1 MTDTQAIARGA
12 REPGAARLAF
22 PLIAYFFIGNAIGI
36 ATLAMVGRL
45 GNAAIAGMG
54 IANVIFGLLLALVF
68 GFDTG
73 VQALASRASGAG
85 ARELAGRILTEALV
99 VSTPFGLVLAAIC
112 AVYGPRFAAF
122 LTPDTA
128 VVAQATAYL
137 VSVAPSLAFLAIT
150 TPFNA
155 YWIATANPRITFFVT
170 AITIPLEI
178 ALTWLFVFGSPVLH
192 GLGVAGAGL
201 AVTVGTFV
209 GLLIQLTLG
218 MRLKPIEGLFR
229 HRPRIGN
236 VGAILA
242 IGWPVSAQQSLVQA
256 GSIIAFA
263 IISRLGVELVAI
275 FNVLSTLTLV
285 PIQTAAGIGT
295 ACGTLVGRALGR
307 GDAVAAKRWG
317 WRLSGAGIL
326 FLGPLGLAAF
336 FAPRALLALFLHNPH
351 TIALA
356 IWPTEL
362 LGLGVA
368 IDAVARILSF
378 ALRGAGA
385 TKVATVIP
393 FLLQWVLQLPLI
405 YWIGVKLHF
414 GLNGMVV
421 VVVGLS
427 VIEATAFTIVWRRAR
442 WARTGL
448 SVMHRRS
455 EDEAGVL
462 AGISPARV
470 AVLGG
475 AGAGKS
481 TLSHRTGER
490 LDLPVIHLDRL
501 IYGPRWRKRDIA
513 KVRSDLAAQLGE
525 RWVLD
530 GTYTA
535 LGDLFF
541 PAVDLV
547 IWIEQPM
554 LLRLWRTW
562 RKTRIHRNVP
572 RADRPDDCE
581 ERFTLGYVRT
591 ILSFGRFT
599 PEVEQ
604 RLHRATRGRV
614 LLLKGDRAVAKFLRA
629 LPASNVV
636 KLAA

>member
-1 MTDTQAIARGA
+1 MTDAIASA
-12 REPGAARLAF
+12 EREPGAARLAL

-112 AVYGPRFAAF
+112 AVYGPRFAAL

-128 VVAQATAYL
+128 VVDQASTYL
-137 VSVAPSLAFLAIT
+137 MSVAPALAFIAIT

-178 ALTWLFVFGSPVLH
+178 ALTWLFVFGTAGMH

-201 AVTVGTFV
+201 AVALGTFV
-209 GLLIQLTLG
+209 GLLIQLALG

-229 HRPRIGN
+229 HRPSIRR
-236 VGAILA
+236 VGSILA

-263 IISRLGVELVAI
+263 IISRLGVESVAI

-307 GDAVAAKRWG
+307 GDAAAAKRWG
-317 WRLSGAGIL
+317 WRLAGAGIL
-326 FLGPLGLAAF
+326 FLGPLGLVAF
-336 FAPRALLALFLHNPH
+336 FVPRALLALFLHDPH
-351 TIALA
+351 TLALA
-356 IWPTEL
+356 VWPTQL

-368 IDAVARILSF
+368 IDAVMRILSF

-385 TKVATVIP
+385 TKVATLIP

-405 YWIGVKLHF
+405 YWVGVKLQF
-414 GLNGMVV
+414 GIDGMVA

-427 VIEATAFTIVWRRAR
+427 VIEATAFTIVWQRAR

-448 SVMHRRS
+448 TVMHRRS
-455 EDEAGVL
+455 GVEDSAIAGL
-462 AGISPARV
+462 NIQRV

-481 TLSHRTGER
+481 TLSRRIGER
-490 LDLPVIHLDRL
+490 LQLPVIHLDRL
-501 IYGPRWRKRDIA
+501 IYGPRWRKNDVA
-513 KVRSDLAAQLGE
+513 KVRSDMAAQLGE

-530 GTYTA
+530 GTYTE

-541 PAVDLV
+541 PTVDLV
-547 IWIEQPM
+547 IWIEQPV

-562 RKTRIHRNVP
+562 RKTRIHRNAP

-599 PEVEQ
+599 SDVEK
-604 RLHRATRGRV
+604 RLRKATQGRV

-629 LPASNVV
+629 LPPGNVV